1 MLKLAQQPREH
12 ILELKKQWESQ
23 YSEMK
28 AAGLKLDM
36 SRGKPS
42 SSQLDISNGI
52 FDCLSSSDVMKA
64 EDGTDCRNY
73 GLLDGIPEAKRLF
86 SDMLGIPAQNIII
99 GGNSSLNMMF
109 DAISRAMTHGVYGSK
124 QPWMKLDKI
133 KFLCPSPGYDR
144 HFAIT
149 ELFGFELI
157 TIKMNSDG
165 PDMDEVERLVSND
178 SAIKGIWCVPKYS
191 NPEGITYSDAVV
203 KRFAHLKPAAED
215 FRIFWDNA
223 YAVHDLYIADQL
235 LNIFDECK
243 AAGTEDMVFEF
254 ASTSKISF
262 PGSGVA
268 VMAASENNIKQIKS
282 ILTIQSIGPDK
293 LNQLR
298 HVKYFKNMDGIRQH
312 MKKQAE
318 VLIPKFELV
327 TNMLERELT
336 ELGLVSFHKP
346 NGGYFISV
354 NVPNG
359 CAKRVVQ
366 LCKEAGVVLTAAG
379 ATYPYGKDPDDSN
392 IRIAPTFPPLSELKT
407 AMELFCLCVKLAGAE
422 KILSV

>member
-12 ILELKKQWESQ
+12 ILELKKQWEAQ

-28 AAGLKLDM
+28 ATGLKLDM

-52 FDCLSSSDVMKA
+52 FDCLNSSDVMKA

-86 SDMLGIPAQNIII
+86 SEMLGIPVQNIII

-109 DAISRAMTHGVYGSK
+109 DAISRAMTHGVYGSN

-178 SAIKGIWCVPKYS
+178 SSIKGIWCVPKYS
-191 NPEGITYSDAVV
+191 NPEGVTYSDAVV
-203 KRFAHLKPAAED
+203 KRFARLKPAAED

-223 YAVHDLYIADQL
+223 YAVHDLYEADQL

-243 AAGTEDMVFEF
+243 AAGTEDIVFEF

-262 PGSGVA
+262 PGSGVS

-298 HVKYFKNMDGIRQH
+298 HVKYFKDMAGIRQH

-327 TNMLERELT
+327 TSMLEQELT

-366 LCKEAGVVLTAAG
+366 LCKEAGVVLTSAG

-407 AMELFCLCVKLAGAE
+407 TMELFCLCVKLAGAE
-422 KILSV
+422 KLLSI

>member
-1 MLKLAQQPREH
+1 MSKLEQQPKEQ
-12 ILELKKQWESQ
+12 ILALKQQWEAQ
-23 YSEMK
+23 YNESK
-28 AAGLKLDM
+28 AKGLKLDM

-42 SSQLDISNGI
+42 ATQLDISNGI
-52 FDCLSSSDVMKA
+52 FDCLTSSDIMKA

-86 SDMLGIPAQNIII
+86 AEMLAVPAQNIII
-99 GGNSSLNMMF
+99 GGNSSLNMMY
-109 DAISRAMTHGVYGSK
+109 DTISRAMTHGVYGSK
-124 QPWMKLDKI
+124 QPWMKLDKV

-144 HFAIT
+144 HFAVT
-149 ELFGFELI
+149 ELFGMELI
-157 TIKMNSDG
+157 TVKMNSDG
-165 PDMDEVERLVSND
+165 PDMDEVERLVSGD

-191 NPEGITYSDAVV
+191 NPEGITYSDSVV
-203 KRFAHLKPAAED
+203 KRFARLKPAAED

-223 YAVHDLYIADQL
+223 YVVHDLYEADVL
-235 LNIFDECK
+235 LNIFEECR

-268 VMAASENNIKQIKS
+268 VMAASDNNIRQLKS
-282 ILTIQSIGPDK
+282 MLTIQTIGPDK

-298 HVKYFKNMDGIRQH
+298 HVKYFKNLDGILSH

-318 VLIPKFELV
+318 ILVPKFELV
-327 TNMLERELT
+327 TGMLQQELA

-359 CAKRVVQ
+359 CAQRVVG
-366 LCKEAGVVLTAAG
+366 LCKEAGVVLTPAG
-379 ATYPYGKDPDDSN
+379 ATYPYGIDPSDSN
-392 IRIAPTFPPLSELKT
+392 IRIAPTFPPLSELKA
-407 AMELFCLCVKLAGAE
+407 AMELFCLCVKLASSE
-422 KILSV
+422 KFLIK